1 MSGTARASLDW
12 HYRGMKTLIL
22 ENQLI
27 RMVVL
32 VDKGSDVMELVYKP
46 KDVDVLWH
54 SPTGHRPP
62 AGAGGLMG
70 TPDSGFMD
78 CYGGG
83 WQDLLPAIGSG
94 PVELHGAGFGLHG
107 ETAVLPWDARVDEKE
122 GETVRAV
129 LSVQGVRY
137 PYRLEKTITLREG
150 ESKVRIAE
158 KLTNTSEQ
166 DLEFYWLQHP
176 AFGGRFLAPGCR
188 LELPR
193 GSRVMSS
200 EVNARGRVAD
210 GESEWPM
217 VTGRDGSTIDLSVIP
232 PGDVIAEET
241 TFIKVSEGRYK
252 LVNPMLKLGVEL
264 KWDASV
270 FPWVWFWQNYGVPD
284 YPFFGKAWNVAV
296 EPSTSLP
303 TIMRRGSVT
312 DAPLLKGGASL
323 ITEMEVSL
331 NSWE

>member
-1 MSGTARASLDW
+1 MSRIASASLDW

-32 VDKGSDVMELVYKP
+32 VDKGSDVTELVYKP
-46 KDVDVLWH
+46 RGVDVLWH
-54 SPTGHRPP
+54 SPTGHRSPS
-62 AGAGGLMG
+62 GTGGLIG

-83 WQDLLPAIGSG
+83 WQDLLPTIGSG
-94 PVELHGAGFGLHG
+94 PVELHGATFGLHG
-107 ETAVLPWDARVDEKE
+107 ETGVLPWKARVDDEE

-129 LSVQGVRY
+129 LSVKGRRY
-137 PYRLEKTITLREG
+137 PYLLEKTITLREG
-150 ESKVRIAE
+150 ESRIRISE

-176 AFGGRFLAPGCR
+176 SFGGRFLAPGCR
-188 LELPR
+188 LELPQ
-193 GSRVMSS
+193 GSRVICS
-200 EVNARGRVAD
+200 EVNSRGRVAD
-210 GESEWPM
+210 GESEWPI
-217 VTGRDGSTIDLSVIP
+217 VTGRDGKVIDLSVIP
-232 PGDVIAEET
+232 SRDVIAEET
-241 TFIKVSEGRYK
+241 TFIRVREGRYS
-252 LVNPMLKLGVEL
+252 LVNPTLRLGVEL
-264 KWDASV
+264 KWDVSV

-284 YPFFGKAWNVAV
+284 YPYFGKAWNVAV

-303 TIMRRGSVT
+303 TMMRRGTDT

-323 ITEMEVSL
+323 TTEIEVSL
-331 NSWE
+331 NPDE